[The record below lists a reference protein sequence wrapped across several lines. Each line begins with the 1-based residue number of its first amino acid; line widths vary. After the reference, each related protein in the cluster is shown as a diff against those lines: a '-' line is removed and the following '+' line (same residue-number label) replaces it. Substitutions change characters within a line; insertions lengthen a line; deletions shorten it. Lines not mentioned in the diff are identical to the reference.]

1 MIKLPAELK
10 PDSVTVV
17 VDTREQNAWDLTP
30 LRTDPGT
37 LATGD
42 YSLRGFP
49 PTFIAIERKAS
60 IQELISC
67 VGSERERFEREL
79 HRLAAFTNRLVIIEA
94 SWSDLELG
102 QWRGKI
108 TPKQAVNSIL
118 SWQSQGI
125 PFLFAGTRENAQEY
139 ARRVLYLAAKRFWR
153 SARLLANQQLAQR
166 NET

>member
-1 MIKLPAELK
+1 MKLPVEIK
-10 PDSVTVV
+10 PEAITVV
-17 VDTREQNAWDLTP
+17 VDTREQHPWDLTP
-30 LRTDPGT
+30 LQMESGT

-42 YSLRGFP
+42 YSLAGFP
-49 PTFIAIERKAS
+49 STYMAVERKAS

-79 HRLAAFTNRLVIIEA
+79 HRLAAFTNRLVIVEA
-94 SWSDLELG
+94 SWSELELG

-108 TPKQAVNSIL
+108 TAKQVINSVL

-153 SARLLANQQLAQR
+153 SARLLANEQLAQR
-166 NET
+166 NKT